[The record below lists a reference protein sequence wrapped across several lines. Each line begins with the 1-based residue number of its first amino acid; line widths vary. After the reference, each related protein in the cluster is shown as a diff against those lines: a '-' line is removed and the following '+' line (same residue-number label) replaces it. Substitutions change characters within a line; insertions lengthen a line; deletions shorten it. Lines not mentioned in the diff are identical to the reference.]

1 MVYKSDPIMSIINDT
16 PTCQIE
22 TILPKTSEASQSFA
36 RIRVNNTGVSLKIAI
51 SELLKE
57 NWIEKFSNED
67 VALLAYVNAN
77 DVNVKNVTGYRSAF
91 PYAIIYLS
99 SLFSVMLVVANLL
112 GDNITTFK
120 LSPFIG
126 FDVAV
131 PTALVLFP
139 LTYGFGACI
148 TETYGFV
155 VSRHVIWGAFLVNIV
170 VVAVIMALAK
180 AGFLAGS
187 ILGVSDQMARALVAS
202 ATGYFV
208 GELANSLV
216 VSRLKIMLKG
226 RMLVLRFIAANSV
239 GAILDSVLFCTLLFY
254 GRMPIDWIARLIA
267 AQIFVKISYEVIFSI
282 LFGRVVVWIKSRDGV
297 DYFDYKVFSGKTS
310 A

>member
-1 MVYKSDPIMSIINDT
+1 MSSTSDI

-22 TILPKTSEASQSFA
+22 AILPKTAGERQSFA
-36 RIRVNNTGVSLKIAI
+36 RVRVNNTGVSLKVAI
-51 SELLKE
+51 GELIGVD
-57 NWIEKFSNED
+57 WINKFSNED

-77 DVNVKNVTGYRSAF
+77 DVGIRNITGYKSAF

-99 SLFSVMLVVANLL
+99 SMFSVMLVVANLL
-112 GDNITTFK
+112 GDSITTFK
-120 LSPFIG
+120 FSQFIG

-155 VSRHVIWGAFLVNIV
+155 VSRHVIWGAFLVNII
-170 VVAVIMALAK
+170 VVAVIMCLVK

-208 GELANSLV
+208 GELSNSLV
-216 VSRLKIMLKG
+216 VSRLKIALKG
-226 RMLVLRFIAANSV
+226 KMLVGRFIAANSV

-254 GRMPIDWIARLIA
+254 GRMPVSWIARLIC
-267 AQIFVKISYEVIFSI
+267 AQIFVKITYEIVFSLI
-282 LFGRVVVWIKSRDGV
+282 FGRVVAWIKSKDGV
-297 DYFDYKVFSGKTS
+297 DYFDYKVFLGKVS
-310 A
+310 D